1 MQCDQC
7 LHVINTA
14 AKSYTPTNPVSRFPP
29 IQELANAVWP
39 LSSCNVHHINLT
51 NSPLLQMVTLNQFYL
66 VKGGPGIIALH
77 SLLYIQS
84 CRVTVFGISL
94 CRISHTNLPLLLHV
108 WYKSHQFA
116 AVAVQRCHFSR
127 LGGLGWVL
135 PSEVLCL
142 KTSPLTEGAS
152 GRCAAHSLLFV
163 PLPKKYTPTCEGIS
177 YTKCSAPFAKT
188 SSMQPSPHPMGKP
201 STSAPL
207 I

>member
-1 MQCDQC
+1 
-7 LHVINTA
+7 
-14 AKSYTPTNPVSRFPP
+14 
-29 IQELANAVWP
+29 
-39 LSSCNVHHINLT
+39 
-51 NSPLLQMVTLNQFYL
+51 MVTMNQLYL

-77 SLLYIQS
+77 SLLYLQS

-94 CRISHTNLPLLLHV
+94 CRISLTNLPLLLHV

-116 AVAVQRCHFSR
+116 AVAVHRCHFSR

-177 YTKCSAPFAKT
+177 YTKCSAAFAKT